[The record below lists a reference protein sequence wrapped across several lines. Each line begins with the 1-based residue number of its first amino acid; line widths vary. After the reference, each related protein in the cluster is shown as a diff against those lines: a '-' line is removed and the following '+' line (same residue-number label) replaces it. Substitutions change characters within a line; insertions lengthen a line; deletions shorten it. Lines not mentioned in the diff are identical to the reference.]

1 MKNPA
6 SRRPLR
12 WAFALVALTA
22 LLVLAACTGL
32 PALPADIAPAD
43 AAPETATEAPAEEES
58 DDAVD
63 AEATAPAAEEGAAV
77 VGTGELTVADEQFE
91 GLTVGFTAEGYPFRG
106 SPDAPVV
113 VYEYSDFECPFCARH
128 AIQTSPAI
136 DDTYV
141 REGIVRVVFRD
152 FPLVELHP
160 NAPVA
165 HQAAL
170 CAADQGAVA
179 YWELHEEI
187 FRTQDEWANSADP
200 ALFFT
205 DLATELGLDG
215 DAIAA
220 CVASGEKQALV
231 DEAVADARTHGFS
244 GTPSFLLANT
254 TNDAGAQL
262 IGAQPFDQF
271 AAYIDAIAAGE
282 TPVDPQAA
290 AADADYPEWATAEG
304 ITPDP
309 DRPGYTMAGDQY
321 KGNPDANIVVVE
333 FSDFQCPFC
342 RRHSQDTQPVLDEQF
357 VDTGD
362 VLWIYKHFPLNIHPQ
377 APAAG
382 VAAECAAEQGLFW
395 EMHEIIF
402 AGTEAWSNNDPNAAL
417 IELASELELDMDAFA
432 ACMEDPVM
440 MERVNSDFAD
450 GQVTV
455 ADEQGNPQYLVS
467 GTPTFV
473 FLYREEDEGPLALL
487 MRPING
493 ALPAESF
500 TELLSQVVADLGSGD
515 GG

>member
-1 MKNPA
+1 M
-6 SRRPLR
+6 R
-12 WAFALVALTA
+12 
-22 LLVLAACTGL
+22 
-32 PALPADIAPAD
+32 
-43 AAPETATEAPAEEES
+43 
-58 DDAVD
+58 
-63 AEATAPAAEEGAAV
+63 
-77 VGTGELTVADEQFE
+77 
-91 GLTVGFTAEGYPFRG
+91 
-106 SPDAPVV
+106 
-113 VYEYSDFECPFCARH
+113 
-128 AIQTSPAI
+128 
-136 DDTYV
+136 
-141 REGIVRVVFRD
+141 
-152 FPLVELHP
+152 
-160 NAPVA
+160 
-165 HQAAL
+165 
-170 CAADQGAVA
+170 
-179 YWELHEEI
+179 
-187 FRTQDEWANSADP
+187 
-200 ALFFT
+200 
-205 DLATELGLDG
+205 

-231 DEAVADARTHGFS
+231 DAAVADARTHGFS

-402 AGTEAWSNNDPNAAL
+402 AGTEAWSDNDPNAAL
-417 IELASELELDMDAFA
+417 TELASELDLDMDAFA
-432 ACMEDPVM
+432 ACLEDPVM

-455 ADEQGNPQYLVS
+455 ADEQGNPAIS
-467 GTPTFV
+467 GQ
-473 FLYREEDEGPLALL
+473 RH
-487 MRPING
+487 
-493 ALPAESF
+493 
-500 TELLSQVVADLGSGD
+500 ADLCLPLSR